1 MLRKA
6 REFYQHGPNFLISYF
21 ILPIMW
27 FSNKHLILG
36 SKSPRRAHLLREAG
50 FSFVIRTKDVEESYP
65 DSLPPEEV
73 ATFLAQKKAL
83 AMLEFLESEGDI
95 LLTADSIVLLDD
107 EIFGKPTDREDA
119 ARILRRLSG
128 NRHRVI
134 TGVCLR
140 SSKKELLFAGE
151 SVVYF
156 EALSEEEI
164 TYYIDH
170 FQPYDKAGAYAIQ
183 EWIGL
188 CKISKIEGTYA
199 NIMGLPVD
207 MVYDRLKEF

>member
-1 MLRKA
+1 
-6 REFYQHGPNFLISYF
+6 
-21 ILPIMW
+21 MW
-27 FSNKHLILG
+27 FSDKRLILG

-50 FSFVIRTKDVEESYP
+50 FSFVIRPKDVEESYP
-65 DSLPPEEV
+65 DTLPPEEV
-73 ATFLAQKKAL
+73 ATFLAQKKAR
-83 AMLEFLESEGDI
+83 AMLEFLETEGDI
-95 LLTADSIVLLDD
+95 LLTADSIVLLGD

-128 NRHRVI
+128 KRHRVI

-140 SSKKELLFAGE
+140 SQEKELLFAGE

-156 EALSEEEI
+156 EPLSEEEI

-207 MVYDRLKEF
+207 LVYERLKEF

>member
-1 MLRKA
+1 
-6 REFYQHGPNFLISYF
+6 
-21 ILPIMW
+21 MW
-27 FSNKHLILG
+27 FSNKRLILG

-50 FSFVIRTKDVEESYP
+50 FSFVIRPKDVEESYP
-65 DSLPPEEV
+65 ETIPPEEV
-73 ATFLAQKKAL
+73 ATFLAQKKAR
-83 AMLEFLESEGDI
+83 AMLEFLETEGDI
-95 LLTADSIVLLDD
+95 LLTADSVVLLGD

-140 SSKKELLFAGE
+140 SQEKELLFAGE

-156 EALSEEEI
+156 EPLSEEEI

-207 MVYDRLKEF
+207 MVYERLKEF

>member
-1 MLRKA
+1 
-6 REFYQHGPNFLISYF
+6 
-21 ILPIMW
+21 MW
-27 FSNKHLILG
+27 FSNKRLILG

-50 FSFVIRTKDVEESYP
+50 FSFVIRPKDVEESYP
-65 DSLPPEEV
+65 ETIPPEEV
-73 ATFLAQKKAL
+73 ATFLAQKKAR
-83 AMLEFLESEGDI
+83 AMLEFLETEGDI
-95 LLTADSIVLLDD
+95 LLTADSVVLLGD

-140 SSKKELLFAGE
+140 SQEKELLFAGE

-156 EALSEEEI
+156 EPLSEEEI

-207 MVYDRLKEF
+207 MVYERLQEF